1 MLANSIAIKD
11 RLPTFTIME
20 PTPTDNP
27 AKKIQ
32 QSMLINLALA
42 LFAMSTF
49 LNALKSGESWRILL
63 SATGSV
69 FFTVVT
75 VRMILKLVQLRKGN

>member
-1 MLANSIAIKD
+1 
-11 RLPTFTIME
+11 ME
-20 PTPTDNP
+20 PSTPADTV
-27 AKKIQ
+27 KKVW

-49 LNALKSGESWRILL
+49 LNALKSGETWRILL

-75 VRMILKLVQLRKGN
+75 VRMILKLIQLRKGN